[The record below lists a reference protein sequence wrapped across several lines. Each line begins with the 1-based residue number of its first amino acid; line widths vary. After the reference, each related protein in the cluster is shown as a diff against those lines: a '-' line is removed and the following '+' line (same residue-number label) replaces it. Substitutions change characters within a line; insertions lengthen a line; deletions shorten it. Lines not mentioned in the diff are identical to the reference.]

1 MTSPSYIYD
10 HLPLLLL
17 FATGY
22 ILYRV
27 IASVGLPE
35 YFSAKAVRFS
45 RGRVDWLL
53 LSLIFVSAGMSMFIP
68 NAVTVLAMIP
78 VIRKLDGEL
87 KSMTTPLT
95 LSIIYGANIGGM
107 GSLIGSPA
115 NLLLL
120 GALELFNVEGR
131 EQITFFN
138 WFMWALPVVVLFLL
152 LAWIVVRM
160 SIPEGSKRIPA
171 KLIGR
176 PERVTIK
183 QKQGILVF
191 GLFILFWVTTS
202 IIRELSSS
210 YVQIEPAITIAFTAV
225 FIITIFGKLSL
236 GINGTSSEGPL
247 MGLKSL
253 VEGLPKRGLMYLAV
267 LVVVISIVML
277 FRIDTYVAGWF
288 GEVVSVLPIV
298 EQGGYLLYLITA
310 VVVILLTEVLS
321 NTVVSTAFFAV
332 VVHTASLYGVNPM
345 SLMILVSIASTCA
358 FMTPIATPC
367 NSLAFGEMRKVSLRT
382 MLTLGMVLNICGAVL
397 LSVWVWKVIP
407 YIYM

>member
-1 MTSPSYIYD
+1 MTSLSYIYD
-10 HLPLLLL
+10 RLPLLLL

-27 IASVGLPE
+27 IACVGLPE

-120 GALELFNVEGR
+120 GALDLFNVEGR
-131 EQITFFN
+131 GQITFFN

-152 LAWIVVRM
+152 LAWIVLKVA
-160 SIPEGSKRIPA
+160 IPKESNRIPA
-171 KLIGR
+171 KLINK
-176 PERVTIK
+176 PEQVTLK
-183 QKQGILVF
+183 QKQGIQVF
-191 GLFILFWVTTS
+191 GLFIFFWMATS
-202 IIRELSSS
+202 IIREFSDS
-210 YVQIEPAITIAFTAV
+210 YIEVEPAIAIVFTIV
-225 FIITIFGKLSL
+225 FLFTIFSKLSF
-236 GINGTSSEGPL
+236 GIDEGASEGPL
-247 MGLKSL
+247 MNLKSL
-253 VEGLPKRGLMYLAV
+253 VEGVPKRGLMILAV
-267 LVVVISIVML
+267 LAVVISIVML
-277 FRIDTYVAGWF
+277 FRIDKYGADLFAKVLN
-288 GEVVSVLPIV
+288 VLPID
-298 EQGGYLLYLITA
+298 EQGGYLLYLVTA
-310 VVVILLTEVLS
+310 VVVIMLTEVLS

-332 VVHTASLYGVNPM
+332 VVHTASTYGINPM
-345 SLMILVSIASTCA
+345 ALMILVSIGSTCA

-367 NSLAFGEMRKVSLRT
+367 NSLAFGEMRRVSLST
-382 MLTLGMVLNICGAVL
+382 MLTLGMVLNMCGAVL
-397 LSVWVWKVIP
+397 LSVWVWLVIP
-407 YIYM
+407 YIYG

>member
-10 HLPLLLL
+10 RLPLMLL

-35 YFSAKAVRFS
+35 CFSAKAVRFS

-120 GALELFNVEGR
+120 GALDLFNVEGR

-152 LAWIVVRM
+152 LAWVVVRT
-160 SIPEGSKRIPA
+160 SIPKGNKSIPA
-171 KLIGR
+171 NLMGR
-176 PERVTIK
+176 QERVTLK
-183 QKQGILVF
+183 QKQGIQVF
-191 GLFILFWVTTS
+191 VLFLFFWMTTS
-202 IIRELSSS
+202 IIRELSDS
-210 YVQIEPAITIAFTAV
+210 YVQVEPAIAIAFTIV
-225 FIITIFGKLSL
+225 FLFTIFSKLSF
-236 GINGTSSEGPL
+236 GVDEGASEGPL
-247 MGLKSL
+247 MSLKSL
-253 VEGLPKRGLMYLAV
+253 VEGVPKRGLMLLGV
-267 LVVVISIVML
+267 LGVVISIVML
-277 FRIDTYVAGWF
+277 FRIDKYVADWF
-288 GEVVSVLPIV
+288 AEVLSVLPIA
-298 EQGGYLLYLITA
+298 EQGGYLLYLVTA
-310 VVVILLTEVLS
+310 VVVIMLTEVLS

-332 VVHTASLYGVNPM
+332 VVHTASTYGINPM
-345 SLMILVSIASTCA
+345 ALMILVSIGSTCA

-382 MLTLGMVLNICGAVL
+382 MLSLGMVLNICGAVL
-397 LSVWVWKVIP
+397 LSAWVWIVIP
-407 YIYM
+407 HIYR